1 MCDLSKI
8 YLSVFLRRFE
18 QVCEA
23 IEAEKYH
30 QIKNQIKKIRTGM
43 LSELNCFDVRIRI
56 YFSSKD
62 YLKKMM

>member
-1 MCDLSKI
+1 M
-8 YLSVFLRRFE
+8 
-18 QVCEA
+18 CEA

-30 QIKNQIKKIRTGM
+30 QIKKIRTGM

-62 YLKKMM
+62 YLKKMMYIN